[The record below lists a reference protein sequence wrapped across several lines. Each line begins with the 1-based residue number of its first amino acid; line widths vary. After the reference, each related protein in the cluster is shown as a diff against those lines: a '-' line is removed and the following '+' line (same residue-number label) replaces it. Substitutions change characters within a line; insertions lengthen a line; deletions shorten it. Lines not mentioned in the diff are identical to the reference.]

1 MTARLLGKGQ
11 YGLADLK
18 VGDRIALGS
27 RKVGLAEIDAFASLT
42 GDRFAIHMQD
52 TAAQALGFARRVAHG
67 LLILSLVDGMKNQAP
82 AQFKAVASLGWDWR
96 FAAPILGDE
105 VISASL
111 EVTGLRPTSR
121 ANRSI
126 ATLSL
131 EVHVGSELRQQGIN
145 QLMILP

>member
-27 RKVGLAEIDAFASLT
+27 RKVGLAKIDAFAALT

-52 TAAQALGFARRVAHG
+52 EAAQALGFARRVAHG

-131 EVHVGSELRQQGIN
+131 EVHVGSALRQQGIN

>member
-27 RKVGLAEIDAFASLT
+27 RKVGLAKIDAFAALT

-52 TAAQALGFARRVAHG
+52 EAAQALGFARRVAHG

-82 AQFKAVASLGWDWR
+82 AQFKAVASL
-96 FAAPILGDE
+96 
-105 VISASL
+105 

-131 EVHVGSELRQQGIN
+131 EVHVGSALRQQGIN